1 MSGCALLGPQHPAP
15 RLRECLDAIG
25 ARPPY
30 LSITAGWQEREGEI
44 DELAEHV
51 GAPVS
56 DLRLYARAERL
67 LAEDAAL
74 RAALRER
81 QDLLQAQQEH
91 YRIRLRAQYAAL
103 LELEALPGSD
113 PGLRAARRAALG
125 DVRAL
130 DCAHERDT
138 VREHGAFARRVS
150 AAAHPALVRE
160 QRTLAQAV
168 AEAGTV
174 LIAGGHVAVLL
185 NRMRMFDL
193 GQALAAARCVAWSAG
208 AMALAERVVLYHDH
222 PPQGAAPAELLDRG
236 LGLVAGVLPLPD
248 AGRRLALEDTPHLA
262 RFARRFAPATCL
274 LLDVGSWVGWDRR
287 ATATHQA
294 RRLSRRGAV
303 VAVDA

>member
-44 DELAEHV
+44 DELSAHV
-51 GAPVS
+51 GAPVT

-67 LAEDAAL
+67 VAEDVAL
-74 RAALRER
+74 RAALRDR
-81 QDLLQAQQEH
+81 QDRLQSEQEH
-91 YRIRLRAQYAAL
+91 YRIRLRAHYAAL

-113 PGLRAARRAALG
+113 PGQPAARRAALA

-130 DCAHERDT
+130 DCAHERNT
-138 VREHGAFARRVS
+138 GRHHAEFARRM
-150 AAAHPALVRE
+150 AASAHPALVRE
-160 QRTLAQAV
+160 QGALAQAV
-168 AEAGTV
+168 AAAGSV

-185 NRMRMFDL
+185 NRMRLFAL
-193 GQALAAARCVAWSAG
+193 GEALAARRCVAWSAG

-222 PPQGAAPAELLDRG
+222 PPQGASPAELLDRG
-236 LGLVAGVLPLPD
+236 LGLVTGVLPLPN
-248 AGRRLALEDTPHLA
+248 AARRLALDDPAHLA

-287 ATATHQA
+287 AGAAHQA
-294 RRLSRRGAV
+294 RRVSRRGAV
-303 VAVDA
+303 IAVGP

>member
-1 MSGCALLGPQHPAP
+1 MSVCALLGPQHPAP
-15 RLRECLDAIG
+15 RLRECLNALG
-25 ARPPY
+25 AGPPY
-30 LSITAGWQEREGEI
+30 VSITAGWQEREGEI
-44 DELAEHV
+44 DELAAHV
-51 GAPVS
+51 GAPVV

-67 LAEDAAL
+67 LAEDAPL

-81 QDLLQAQQEH
+81 QDRLQAEQEH
-91 YRIRLRAQYAAL
+91 YRIRLRAQCAAL

-113 PGLRAARRAALG
+113 RGLRAARRAALA

-130 DCAHERDT
+130 DCAHERQ
-138 VREHGAFARRVS
+138 VLREHAEFARRVPV
-150 AAAHPALVRE
+150 AAHPALERE
-160 QRTLAQAV
+160 QRALAQAV

-185 NRMRMFDL
+185 NRMRLFAL
-193 GQALAAARCVAWSAG
+193 GDSLAARSCVAWSAG

-222 PPQGAAPAELLDRG
+222 PPQGASPAELLDRG

-248 AGRRLALEDTPHLA
+248 AVRRLALEDPAHVA

-287 ATATHQA
+287 VTATHQA

-303 VAVDA
+303 IAVDA

>member
-1 MSGCALLGPQHPAP
+1 VSGCALLGPQHPAP

-25 ARPPY
+25 AGPPY
-30 LSITAGWQEREGEI
+30 VSITAGWQEREGEI
-44 DELAEHV
+44 DELAAHV

-56 DLRLYARAERL
+56 DLRLYARAELL

-81 QDLLQAQQEH
+81 QDRLQADQEH

-113 PGLRAARRAALG
+113 PGLRAARRAALS

-130 DCAHERDT
+130 DCTHERNT
-138 VREHGAFARRVS
+138 LREHAAFTRRASVS
-150 AAAHPALVRE
+150 AHPALLRE
-160 QRTLAQAV
+160 QRALAQAV
-168 AEAGTV
+168 AAAGTV

-185 NRMRMFDL
+185 NRMRLFDL
-193 GQALAAARCVAWSAG
+193 EPALAARRCVAWSAG

-222 PPQGAAPAELLDRG
+222 PPQGASPAELLDRG

-248 AGRRLALEDTPHLA
+248 AVRRLALNDPAHLA

-287 ATATHQA
+287 ATAAHQA

-303 VAVDA
+303 FAVDA